1 MTCGYA
7 IHFTSALVLY
17 FGAVPMSAFGV
28 SDLAVKVVTLTE
40 SVALGGKGELTIQ
53 TEAGALCVGKAW
65 NEEKPTQR
73 VGLSAQS
80 VDSNGH
86 AAWTWHVPKAG
97 PPGRWSIDLQCA
109 TTTKKERLSLV
120 FRTR

>member
-1 MTCGYA
+1 M
-7 IHFTSALVLY
+7 HVFSALVLY
-17 FGAVPMSAFGV
+17 FGVGPMRAFGV
-28 SDLAVKVVTLTE
+28 SDLTVKVVTLTE
-40 SVALGGKGELTIQ
+40 SVALGGKAELMVE

-65 NEEKPTQR
+65 NEEKPVQR

-86 AAWTWHVPKAG
+86 AAWTWQVPKAG

-109 TTTKKERLSLV
+109 TTTKKERLSLDFV
-120 FRTR
+120 AQ